1 MKTWGTAGGAS
12 GAIGRGAGA
21 GPAPSTAAGAKP
33 IAAITLVEVDVCVDG
48 AESESAN
55 VSGP

>member
-21 GPAPSTAAGAKP
+21 GPAPSAAAGTKP

-48 AESESAN
+48 A
-55 VSGP
+55 